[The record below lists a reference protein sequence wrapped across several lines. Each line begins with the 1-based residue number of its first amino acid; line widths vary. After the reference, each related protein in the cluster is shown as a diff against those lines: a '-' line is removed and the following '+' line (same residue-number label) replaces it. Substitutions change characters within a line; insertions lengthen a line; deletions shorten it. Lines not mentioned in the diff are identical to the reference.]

1 VLEIADGD
9 EGAARVLPLDQA
21 HLREG
26 SVIYQNSSPMVRF
39 RLVVSMSSKVT
50 VNETV
55 EWAQ

>member
-1 VLEIADGD
+1 
-9 EGAARVLPLDQA
+9 
-21 HLREG
+21 
-26 SVIYQNSSPMVRF
+26 MVRF